1 MNFSEILKDY
11 PYTTELHAHSFPV
24 SGCGDFSAEEVVE
37 IYKNAGA
44 SSLCLTNHL
53 GPGNA
58 DLGAE
63 YYLEDFYKAREAA
76 GNDINVILG
85 VEMRFTENSNDYLVY
100 GVSEDDIPRFIE
112 LVPFGIENFYKE
124 VKNDKNVIIQA
135 HPFRKGLT
143 LAPEGSVDGIES
155 LNLHPSHNGRIAIAT
170 RYAKFKNMLVT
181 AGTDF
186 HHEGHQA
193 LCLMRSK
200 EEMKNSYD
208 VAEAIKSRNVIFD
221 CSGHIVIP
229 YIY

>member
-37 IYKNAGA
+37 IYKSAGA

-63 YYLEDFYKAREAA
+63 YYLEDYRKAREAA
-76 GNDINVILG
+76 GDALNVILG
-85 VEMRFTENSNDYLVY
+85 VEMRFEGSSNDYLVY
-100 GVSEDDIPRFIE
+100 GVSEEDIPRFIE
-112 LVPFGIENFYKE
+112 LVPHGIENFYKE
-124 VKNDKNVIIQA
+124 VKSERNVIIQA
-135 HPFRKGLT
+135 HPFRKGVT
-143 LAPEGSVDGIES
+143 LAPLDSIDGIES
-155 LNLHPSHNGRIAIAT
+155 FNIHPGHNSRVGIGA
-170 RYAKFKNMLVT
+170 RYAKLKDLLVT
-181 AGTDF
+181 GGTDF

-208 VAEAIKSRNVIFD
+208 VADAIKSRNVIFD

>member
-24 SGCGDFSAEEVVE
+24 SGCGDFPADEVVKF
-37 IYKNAGA
+37 YKEAGTT
-44 SSLCLTNHL
+44 SLVLTNHL
-53 GPGNA
+53 GPFNYTEGA
-58 DLGAE
+58 DF
-63 YYLEDFYKAREAA
+63 YLSDYYKAREAA

-100 GVSEDDIPRFIE
+100 GVSEEDIPRFIE

-135 HPFRKGLT
+135 HPFRKGVT
-143 LAPEGSVDGIES
+143 LAPLDSIDGIES
-155 LNLHPSHNGRIAIAT
+155 FNIHPGHNSRVGIGA
-170 RYAKFKNMLVT
+170 RYAKLKDLLVT
-181 AGTDF
+181 GGTDF
-186 HHEGHQA
+186 HHDGHQA

>member
-11 PYTTELHAHSFPV
+11 SYTTELHAHSFPV

-37 IYKNAGA
+37 IYKSAGA

-76 GNDINVILG
+76 SAALNVILG
-85 VEMRFTENSNDYLVY
+85 VEMRFEGSSNDYLVY
-100 GVSEDDIPRFIE
+100 GVSEEDIPRFIE
-112 LVPFGIENFYKE
+112 LVPHGIENFYKE
-124 VKNDKNVIIQA
+124 VKSERNVIIQA
-135 HPFRKGLT
+135 HPFRKGVT
-143 LAPEGSVDGIES
+143 LAPLDSIDGIES
-155 LNLHPSHNGRIAIAT
+155 FNIHPGHNSRVGIGA
-170 RYAKFKNMLVT
+170 RYAKLKDLLVT
-181 AGTDF
+181 GGTDF